1 MAATSLPLLRFAKG
15 LVVPRGPRKRT
26 ILTGPLRGIRMDLDL
41 ATQTQ
46 LYLGLFERELHP
58 WIERLSCGAAT
69 VVDVGAAHGE
79 YTLFALLKTTADRV
93 IAFEPDPAMLA
104 RLRRNLHPYAAAAA
118 RLQLHQARLGA
129 TDSNRC
135 VSVATLARS
144 IVGPCLVKMDIDGG
158 EGGILK
164 AAAETGFLDVPDLR
178 WIIETHS
185 QSLEEYCLS
194 ILGAHGYTTSVV
206 PNAWWRTLVPEHRS
220 AHNRWLAATRP
231 FLASHS
237 RAHRQP

>member
-1 MAATSLPLLRFAKG
+1 MLRLAKN
-15 LVVPRGPRKRT
+15 LVVPRGLRKRT
-26 ILTGPLRGIRMDLDL
+26 ILTGPLRGIQMDLDL

-46 LYLGLFERELHP
+46 LYVGLFERELHP
-58 WIERLSCGAAT
+58 WIERLSRGAGT

-104 RLRRNLHPYAAAAA
+104 RLRQNLNPYAAAAAA
-118 RLQLHQARLGA
+118 RLQLHQARLDA
-129 TDSNRC
+129 VDSNRC

-185 QSLEEYCLS
+185 PSLEEYCRS
-194 ILGAHGYTTSVV
+194 VLGAHGYMTTVV

-220 AHNRWLAATRP
+220 AHNRWLAATRM
-231 FLASHS
+231 FLASHAT
-237 RAHRQP
+237 AH